1 MSDSLIPM
9 DCSLPGSSDHRI
21 SQARV
26 WKCLPFPGLLSWLWG
41 KDSTYSAGDAGL
53 IPGSGGS
60 PRGGHGNPLQHSYLE
75 NPMDR
80 GAWLTTDHR
89 VAKSRTRLKQL
100 HTRMHTFSSPE
111 ILLDSGIEPK
121 SPALAG
127 RFFTTESTGKPRV
140 TLLPPFYR

>member
-26 WKCLPFPGLLSWLWG
+26 WKCLPFPGLLSWLRG
-41 KDSTYSAGDAGL
+41 KDSTYSAGDVGL

-60 PRGGHGNPLQHSYLE
+60 PGGGHGNPLQHSYLE

-80 GAWLTTDHR
+80 GAWSTTDHR
-89 VAKSRTRLKQL
+89 VAKSRNRLKQL

-121 SPALAG
+121 SPALTG

>member
-26 WKCLPFPGLLSWLWG
+26 WKCLPFPELLSWLRG
-41 KDSTYSAGDAGL
+41 KEFTYSAGDGGL

-60 PRGGHGNPLQHSYLE
+60 PGGGHGNPLQHSYLE

-80 GAWLTTDHR
+80 GAWWTTDHR
-89 VAKSRTRLKQL
+89 VANSRTWLKQL

-111 ILLDSGIEPK
+111 ILPDSGIEPK

-127 RFFTTESTGKPRV
+127 RFFTTELTGKPRV
-140 TLLPPFYR
+140 TLFPPFYR